1 MIYPDSFNSPVFP
14 AGPRIAVSRVMA
26 IGAMVVFA
34 LIIVFGGLIFWARAS
49 QKIHPFLV
57 TVDDVTGAWTVV
69 GHNHG
74 ERTITRNRAM
84 QESVIANFTKQWFT
98 VSANAQQ
105 NDDLWYGFEEKSACF
120 ADDVPNRGQI
130 YCRASDELYNRFIY
144 NIVPEY
150 QVRIAAGETWS
161 VDVDNIYL
169 NTTSNVTDNGGTWR
183 ILVQVDSNIY
193 GPVQVMA
200 YATLAQD
207 VQDYPNTL
215 GFYVAD
221 FNAYR
226 VDDR

>member
-34 LIIVFGGLIFWARAS
+34 LIIVFCGLIVWARES

-57 TVDDVTGAWTVV
+57 TVDELTGTWQVV
-69 GHNHG
+69 GHDHG

-84 QESVIANFTKQWFT
+84 QESVIANFTKNWFT
-98 VSANAQQ
+98 VSADTQK
-105 NDDLWYGFEEKSACF
+105 NDDLWYGFEEKSDCF
-120 ADDVPNRGQI
+120 ADDSPNRGQI

-144 NIVPEY
+144 DIVPEY
-150 QVRIAAGETWS
+150 QERIAAGETWS
-161 VDVDNIYL
+161 ASVDNIYL
-169 NTTSNVTDNGGTWR
+169 NPTTNVTDNGGTWR
-183 ILVQVDSNIY
+183 ILVQVDSSVH
-193 GPVQVMA
+193 GPAQVMA
-200 YATLAQD
+200 YVTLARD

-226 VDDR
+226 MEN